1 MRLPEYESFVEKDSF
16 YQMKRVKTVKE
27 FQKIYDSLKQ
37 DSSQLI
43 FRGVRE
49 AKFKNYTS
57 AQREWLTKDLSNQ
70 IKYFDFIERVLRNI
84 KNNECLKEYYKALGV
99 IPNDLLY
106 LSFLQH
112 YGSPTPM
119 LDFSHDLDSALF
131 FAFDKVE
138 ENKTLNPL
146 EDYVSVYYIDFK
158 ECRNELVDM
167 IALYDDAIDRVVD
180 MINDFKTKNPNVTVL
195 DSLIGNISEYV
206 QWGTEGGFS
215 NVELGLYDGIFS
227 NKTVTLPTGEK
238 LVWAN
243 LNLIAQ
249 KGCFINY
256 NLEKKPLEAYL
267 ADHSYLPKL
276 HCIDIPKA
284 FEKYITKVI
293 GKTKDDIYPQEEI
306 IAKNSFDDYL
316 TTFE

>member
-1 MRLPEYESFVEKDSF
+1 MRLPEYESFAEKDSF
-16 YQMKRVKTVKE
+16 YQMERVKTVKE

-37 DSSQLI
+37 ESSHLI

-70 IKYFDFIERVLRNI
+70 IKYFDFIEHVLRNI

-138 ENKTLNPL
+138 ENKTINEI
-146 EDYVSVYYIDFK
+146 EDYVSVYYIDLE
-158 ECRNELVDM
+158 ECGKELVDM
-167 IALYDDAIDRVVD
+167 IALYDGSISSVVE
-180 MINDFKTKNPNVTVL
+180 MVEDFKKDNPDAKID
-195 DSLIGNISEYV
+195 DSLIRNISEYV
-206 QWGTEGGFS
+206 KWGTEGGFS
-215 NVELGLYDGIFS
+215 EVNLGLYDGIFT
-227 NKTVTLPTGEK
+227 NKTVTLPTGQK

-256 NLEKKPLEAYL
+256 NLANDPLEVYL
-267 ADHSYLPKL
+267 AQYQYLPKL
-276 HCIDIPKA
+276 HCVDIPKA

-293 GKTKDDIYPQEEI
+293 GKTKDDIYPQEET